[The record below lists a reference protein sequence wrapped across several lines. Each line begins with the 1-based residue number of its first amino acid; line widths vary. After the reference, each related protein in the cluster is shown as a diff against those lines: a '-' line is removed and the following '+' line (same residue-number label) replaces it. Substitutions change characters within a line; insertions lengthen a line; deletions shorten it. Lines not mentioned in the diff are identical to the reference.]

1 MLFRSR
7 HCGIT
12 DECPTRGASNEIH
25 ICDSNMNGSYERE
38 VILRRY
44 ADNET
49 KTFSVTETRK
59 EFSLLGRERSRLS
72 KANYGY
78 ERGVENKYNTIPP
91 LSRISNTH
99 YRSQRTAPST
109 LGEGS
114 VVTYESRVNPAYQKS
129 KTLDN
134 TS

>member
-1 MLFRSR
+1 MFKNPLQQVMLYFWRINSATHVVLCDKAARQLGSQAAKFFVGR

-49 KTFSVTETRK
+49 KTLSVTETRK

-78 ERGVENKYNTIPP
+78 ERGEGLNKPF
-91 LSRISNTH
+91 
-99 YRSQRTAPST
+99 
-109 LGEGS
+109 
-114 VVTYESRVNPAYQKS
+114 
-129 KTLDN
+129 
-134 TS
+134 